1 MFMSRDQKSVEN
13 LIQFIVANQQAASR
27 SLSHTGI
34 TNSAMQSFTNN
45 NLNTTSNANN
55 NLLNNNN
62 LYNGTTQSSVPANLC
77 QSSNNNNLMTQRINA
92 AAAAIVA
99 QQQHNQQKFMLH
111 SALSRAASHP
121 QGNVVSF
128 VNSLIENLGQGHRK
142 LERTQSEPLPQ
153 ANTSRYK
160 TELCRP
166 FEEAGACK
174 YGEKCQFAH
183 GINELRNLQ
192 RHPKYKTELCR
203 TFHSVGFCPYGPRCH
218 FVHNAE
224 EARNHNRAVHAAVVR
239 AAIAAGQPI
248 PLSPPI
254 SMSTG
259 SDRASPTGSLSLSP
273 TSSMASFF
281 PDQTSPTFSQGF
293 TFPSSQHSPP
303 ASPINLSPIATPPP
317 GDDARL
323 PIFNQLSS
331 TLEAFKHLAL

>member
-1 MFMSRDQKSVEN
+1 MGKRVIADFRIRHLKSQTK
-13 LIQFIVANQQAASR
+13 IPPQQY
-27 SLSHTGI
+27 L
-34 TNSAMQSFTNN
+34 F
-45 NLNTTSNANN
+45 
-55 NLLNNNN
+55 
-62 LYNGTTQSSVPANLC
+62 
-77 QSSNNNNLMTQRINA
+77 
-92 AAAAIVA
+92 
-99 QQQHNQQKFMLH
+99 
-111 SALSRAASHP
+111 HP
-121 QGNVVSF
+121 GSF
-128 VNSLIENLGQGHRK
+128 VNISN
-142 LERTQSEPLPQ
+142 
-153 ANTSRYK
+153 SRYK

-166 FEEAGACK
+166 FEEAGSCK

-183 GINELRNLQ
+183 GIGELRNLQ

-273 TSSMASFF
+273 TNSMASFF

-293 TFPSSQHSPP
+293 TFPSQHSPP
-303 ASPINLSPIATPPP
+303 ASPINLSPVATPPP
-317 GDDARL
+317 DDARL